1 MEKIVF
7 RLQPIRNVLY
17 HLRLL
22 TMRAQGVYDLRDHIY
37 MDVLTPEDVEVFVSL
52 QAADV
57 KMMLGKLVAHG
68 IDVDQ
73 RIGIAIEYD
82 DARRDIASREL
93 GWAVAG
99 VGALF
104 VGPQH
109 GHVEVIIVH
118 EEGSGAHDLEP
129 VYDGFCAGK
138 GIEVGIGC
146 KFLHHGDVM
155 GVPGEEK
162 DEGGVD
168 EADKDGW
175 IENGLP

>member
-1 MEKIVF
+1 MLV
-7 RLQPIRNVLY
+7 
-17 HLRLL
+17 
-22 TMRAQGVYDLRDHIY
+22 QGAYDLRDHIH
-37 MDVLTPEDVEVFVSL
+37 MDVLTPEDIEMFVSL

-57 KMMLGKLVAHG
+57 KTMLRKLVAHC
-68 IDVDQ
+68 IDVYE
-73 RIGIAIEYD
+73 RIGVTIEDD

-99 VGALF
+99 VWALF
-104 VGPQH
+104 IGPKH

-146 KFLHHGDVM
+146 KFLHHGDVV

-162 DEGGVD
+162 DEGGVN
-168 EADKDGW
+168 EADKNGW